1 MSVQQIRAW
10 TRREAALWAI
20 AARRAAACT
29 AFAIAWVGAWLLG
42 VWWLG
47 ASRVYA
53 DATDTTEARSAPS
66 LEAPAASNG
75 VKVLMPP
82 AGGAP
87 LSPLGGSRE
96 PHSRVSEA
104 YALDALPR
112 EVSGSL
118 SCPKVAL
125 SELKQGTGQEP
136 SFSPAVVAT
145 PPFHE
150 RLHELQR
157 IVREVSL
164 AHYGRAPEAILV
176 AASYD
181 CRSVSGKNRRLSEHA
196 FGNAIDV
203 SGFRFADGLEVRVD
217 RHWKAQGADE
227 PHARFLEALTA
238 TLIERGVFRTLL
250 GPAHPDHSDHFHFD
264 MAPHA
269 YVDL

>member
-1 MSVQQIRAW
+1 MSVQQLRAW

-29 AFAIAWVGAWLLG
+29 AFAIAWIGAWLLG

-53 DATDTTEARSAPS
+53 EPTETTAGFEPSHETRAATG
-66 LEAPAASNG
+66 G
-75 VKVLMPP
+75 VKVLVPP
-82 AGGAP
+82 AGSAA
-87 LSPLGGSRE
+87 LSPLGGPRE
-96 PHSRVSEA
+96 PHARVDEA
-104 YALDALPR
+104 YALDGLPR
-112 EVSGSL
+112 EVNGAS
-118 SCPKVAL
+118 SCPQIAL
-125 SELKQGTGQEP
+125 TEVTEVTGQTP
-136 SFSPAVVAT
+136 GFSPAVVAT

-150 RLHELQR
+150 RVIELQR

-164 AHYGRAPEAILV
+164 AHYGRAPEVILV

-217 RHWKAQGADE
+217 RHWKAHGDDE
-227 PHARFLEALTA
+227 RHARFLQALTE

-250 GPAHPDHSDHFHFD
+250 GPAHADHSDHFHFD